1 MIKGTILLFLKQ
13 DKAVYLLTKFQVSS
27 ITLTSFRQ
35 GEGVILPL
43 PPLTPKRTSKKATQI
58 RVKIDPLQLFLKSY
72 KDNCTTLILCNKASA
87 SKLNF
92 KNILN
97 TNRAGKLSN
106 RNFAEVFFAEQ
117 ASLVPSSFRTV
128 VLIALRM

>member
-1 MIKGTILLFLKQ
+1 M
-13 DKAVYLLTKFQVSS
+13 AVYLPTKFQVSS

-72 KDNCTTLILCNKASA
+72 KFLIPVQFCNYGLDSTFY
-87 SKLNF
+87 LNF
-92 KNILN
+92 DHAQK
-97 TNRAGKLSN
+97 
-106 RNFAEVFFAEQ
+106 
-117 ASLVPSSFRTV
+117 
-128 VLIALRM
+128 

>member
-1 MIKGTILLFLKQ
+1 MSKGSILLFLKQ
-13 DKAVYLLTKFQVSS
+13 DMTVNLPTKFQVSS

-35 GEGVILPL
+35 GGGVILSL

-87 SKLNF
+87 LKLNF

-97 TNRAGKLSN
+97 TNRTGKLSN
-106 RNFAEVFFAEQ
+106 RNFVEIFFAEQ
-117 ASLVPSSFRTV
+117 ASVVPSSFRTV

>member
-1 MIKGTILLFLKQ
+1 M
-13 DKAVYLLTKFQVSS
+13 AVYLPTKFQISS

-43 PPLTPKRTSKKATQI
+43 SSLTPKRTSKKI

-87 SKLNF
+87 LKLNF

-97 TNRAGKLSN
+97 TNRTGKLSN
-106 RNFAEVFFAEQ
+106 RNFVEICFAEQ
-117 ASLVPSSFRTV
+117 ASVVPSSFGTV
-128 VLIALRM
+128 VLIALRI

>member
-1 MIKGTILLFLKQ
+1 M
-13 DKAVYLLTKFQVSS
+13 AVYLPTKFQVSS

-72 KDNCTTLILCNKASA
+72 KDNCTTLILCNKTSA
-87 SKLNF
+87 LKLNF

-97 TNRAGKLSN
+97 TNRAGKLLN
-106 RNFAEVFFAEQ
+106 RNFVEIFFAEQ
-117 ASLVPSSFRTV
+117 ASVVSSSFRTV
-128 VLIALRM
+128 VLIALSM

>member
-1 MIKGTILLFLKQ
+1 MANFDHSGSRIPDAWSEKHSSHTIALIKGTILLFLKQ

-87 SKLNF
+87 LKLNF
-92 KNILN
+92 KN
-97 TNRAGKLSN
+97 K
-106 RNFAEVFFAEQ
+106 
-117 ASLVPSSFRTV
+117 
-128 VLIALRM
+128 IALRM